1 MPYLPVRTAPNLG
14 LGVSF
19 VILDYLFDNW
29 PQVLDLALDHL
40 ELASLAVGLALL
52 LAMPLGIVASR
63 IQGLTLPVLGILGAL
78 YTVPSLAFLAFLI
91 PSLGLGRRPAI
102 VMLAVYAQI
111 FLVRNII
118 AGLRGVDA
126 PTIEAARGV
135 GMTDW
140 QVFHRVR
147 WPLALPIVIAGM
159 RTALVTTISLAT
171 VSAWINAGGL
181 GTLLFTGI
189 SRDNPPQIL
198 AGAIAI
204 VALTLLADAA
214 MRLVERGTA
223 VSRAGRAARRV

>member
-1 MPYLPVRTAPNLG
+1 M
-14 LGVSF
+14 
-19 VILDYLFDNW
+19 ILDYLFDNW

-126 PTIEAARGV
+126 PMIEAARGV